1 MESKS
6 EVDPNDRENR
16 IHARRGRIEMRN
28 ANKDDENKKKKSS
41 SSDTKKMSRGA
52 QQIADSLNQLDK
64 RKITGI
70 QEVTDIRVRADDTE
84 NNRRINE
91 EDRKQKRIEK
101 LQQEAI
107 TSGSRNAEVEMR
119 WADLYDYNMP
129 QELFKQ
135 LQLQS
140 EACGA
145 ILASKDALIKDFQTQ
160 LKAKDEEYVVAL
172 KVQADDVETLVDRMS
187 QQYREMQEEYELELE
202 QIEDA
207 FLKERDELIST
218 NKSEIDSL
226 FEKRREM
233 EMTFMEAKQARDELS
248 QKEIEDLRVK
258 DAEDYNKLKIKL
270 ETDIQTLEQQLEEMR
285 ATYQLNTEKLEYNY
299 RVLTERDMENSA
311 TLNQQKRKLSRLK
324 DALSGLIQ
332 KYTQTDA
339 QQRHQNT
346 ELTEDYRRITK
357 QYKDLQKK
365 FQHFEDHDG
374 LKYSQVWE
382 MHRAD
387 AMDQIE
393 KVLQADKIIHEQQLG
408 LVWVRPF
415 ASQHPDLS
423 RPAQVP
429 PQCDLRYV
437 DAGDHKA
444 ARSSVEDGSTNSTT
458 DDSGGPSSDGD
469 NSRKV
474 SSSKLKCMLKMLASE
489 AGFLVHTNVLQAID
503 TMDEDEAEL
512 VRADS
517 ILRSL
522 GVESEGDMERLL
534 GYFFHD
540 TAAADD
546 EVAAGDER
554 PLGLKVQAD
563 QVIQTIKFFVDELN
577 KEKKAQG
584 SRPRRAAK
592 EKIKLV
598 DDMQGESRKEDKLFW
613 PRAQRILPDAT
624 QRVWLA
630 LEKGLTEYNMVL
642 KQRKSLIDSVSALQV
657 QNSELKAL
665 LRQYLGS
672 SVNDELLIPP
682 TQMIRV
688 QEPRHGGM

>member
-1 MESKS
+1 MESKG
-6 EVDPNDRENR
+6 EVDPNERENR
-16 IHARRGRIEMRN
+16 IHARRGRIDTRN

-41 SSDTKKMSRGA
+41 STDAKKMNRGA

-84 NNRRINE
+84 NTRRINE

-107 TSGSRNAEVEMR
+107 TSGSRNAAVEMR

-129 QELFKQ
+129 QELFKVDQ

-145 ILASKDALIKDFQTQ
+145 ILASKDGLIKDFQTQ

-172 KVQADDVETLVDRMS
+172 KVQADDVETL
-187 QQYREMQEEYELELE
+187 
-202 QIEDA
+202 
-207 FLKERDELIST
+207 ERDELIST

-233 EMTFMEAKQARDELS
+233 EMTFMEAKQARDEQS

-339 QQRHQNT
+339 HQRHQNT

-374 LKYSQVWE
+374 HKYDQVWA
-382 MHRAD
+382 MHHQV
-387 AMDQIE
+387 AMDHVE

-408 LVWVRPF
+408 LVWLGG
-415 ASQHPDLS
+415 ASTSEDDTTN
-423 RPAQVP
+423 PA
-429 PQCDLRYV
+429 
-437 DAGDHKA
+437 
-444 ARSSVEDGSTNSTT
+444 SSSTEDGGGASSST
-458 DDSGGPSSDGD
+458 GGAET
-469 NSRKV
+469 RKV
-474 SSSKLKCMLKMLASE
+474 SSTKLKCMLKLLASE
-489 AGFLVHTNVLQAID
+489 AGFLVNANVLQAID

-522 GVESEGDMERLL
+522 GVESESDMERLL
-534 GYFFHD
+534 GFFFHD
-540 TAAADD
+540 ANVVGGGGGGEDDD
-546 EVAAGDER
+546 EGKQT
-554 PLGLKVQAD
+554 LTMGLKVQPD

-577 KEKKAQG
+577 KEKRLHG
-584 SRPRRAAK
+584 NRPRRAVK
-592 EKIKLV
+592 KH
-598 DDMQGESRKEDKLFW
+598 DDNNDDEHHGHHRAGGRGRKEDKYFW
-613 PRAQRILPDAT
+613 ARAQQILPDTT

-630 LEKGLTEYNMVL
+630 LEKGLTEYNTVL
-642 KQRKSLIDSVSALQV
+642 KQRKVLIDAVSALQM

-672 SVNDELLIPP
+672 AVNDELLIPP

-688 QEPRHGGM
+688 QEPRSL

>member
-1 MESKS
+1 MESKG
-6 EVDPNDRENR
+6 EVDPNERENR
-16 IHARRGRIEMRN
+16 IHARRGRIDTRN

-41 SSDTKKMSRGA
+41 STDAKKMNRGA

-84 NNRRINE
+84 NTRRINE

-107 TSGSRNAEVEMR
+107 TSGSRNAAVEMR

-129 QELFKQ
+129 QELFKVDQ

-145 ILASKDALIKDFQTQ
+145 ILASKDGLIKDFQTQ

-172 KVQADDVETLVDRMS
+172 KVQADDVETL
-187 QQYREMQEEYELELE
+187 
-202 QIEDA
+202 
-207 FLKERDELIST
+207 ERDELIST

-233 EMTFMEAKQARDELS
+233 EMTFMEAKQARDEQS

-339 QQRHQNT
+339 HQRHQNT

-374 LKYSQVWE
+374 HKYDQVWA
-382 MHRAD
+382 MHHQV
-387 AMDQIE
+387 AMDHVE

-408 LVWVRPF
+408 LVWLGG
-415 ASQHPDLS
+415 ASTSEDDTTN
-423 RPAQVP
+423 PA
-429 PQCDLRYV
+429 
-437 DAGDHKA
+437 
-444 ARSSVEDGSTNSTT
+444 SSSTEDGGGASSST
-458 DDSGGPSSDGD
+458 GGAET
-469 NSRKV
+469 RKV
-474 SSSKLKCMLKMLASE
+474 SSTKLKCMLKLLASE
-489 AGFLVHTNVLQAID
+489 AGFLVNANVLQAID

-534 GYFFHD
+534 GFFFHD
-540 TAAADD
+540 ANVVGGGEDDD
-546 EVAAGDER
+546 EGKQT
-554 PLGLKVQAD
+554 LTMGLKVQPD
-563 QVIQTIKFFVDELN
+563 QVIQTIQFFVDELN
-577 KEKKAQG
+577 KEKRLHG
-584 SRPRRAAK
+584 NRPRRAVK
-592 EKIKLV
+592 KH
-598 DDMQGESRKEDKLFW
+598 DDNNDEEHHGHHRAGGRGRKEDKYFW
-613 PRAQRILPDAT
+613 ARAQQILPDTT

-630 LEKGLTEYNMVL
+630 LEKGLTEYNTVL
-642 KQRKSLIDSVSALQV
+642 KQRKVLIDAVSALQM

-672 SVNDELLIPP
+672 AVNDELLIPP

-688 QEPRHGGM
+688 QEPRGL